1 MAADGNSP
9 YQRPA
14 GTVAGGRD
22 LRLDF
27 FRGISLL
34 FIFIDH
40 IPDNTIS
47 YLTLANFVFNDAAEI
62 FVFISGYTA
71 AIVFGGMAAPIGA
84 LFASRQVLRRCGTL

>member
-1 MAADGNSP
+1 MAP
-9 YQRPA
+9 H
-14 GTVAGGRD
+14 GTPPFERTAVVSGGRD

-34 FIFIDH
+34 FIFVDH

-71 AIVFGGMAAPIGA
+71 AVVFGGMAARTGS
-84 LFASRQVLRRCGTL
+84 LYASLQVLRRC